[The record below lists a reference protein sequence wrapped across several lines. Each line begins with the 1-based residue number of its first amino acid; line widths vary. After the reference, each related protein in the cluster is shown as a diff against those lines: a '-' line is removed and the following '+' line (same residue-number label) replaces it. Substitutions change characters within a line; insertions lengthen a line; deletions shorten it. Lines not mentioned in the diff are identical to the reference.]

1 MAINPSTPHSWVA
14 ALLLAVP
21 LWAFIALP
29 ASALIVVPPATNDNT
44 TAPADDP
51 GWANVGDNGIYLG
64 NRWVITAAHV
74 GAQTTSF
81 TGIGSFTV
89 VSGSAIQLQNP
100 AGSGLTTSTDLLMF
114 RLANDPGLPS
124 LSIAT
129 TGPAQGD
136 QVTFIGDGGS
146 VTPSATETHWNVT
159 ESGGVHTWTEV
170 PSGGNFSGYKSTTSR
185 KLWGT
190 NLVENGGPVIAND
203 GIGDVIS
210 FDTKFDDP
218 NAIGSTAT
226 ASEAQAQSGD
236 SGSAV
241 FNKVGDLWV
250 LAGVTYAVDNPIDN
264 QPNPTSNAVFGNL
277 TFAADLSQ
285 YRDQILAIIPEASS
299 VVLVSGVVTLA
310 AAWHLLAR
318 RRRPTRA
325 TEARVA

>member
-1 MAINPSTPHSWVA
+1 VA
-14 ALLLAVP
+14 LPLALLLSVLAGQ
-21 LWAFIALP
+21 P

-81 TGIGSFTV
+81 AGIGSFAV
-89 VSGSAIQLQNP
+89 VPGSAIQLQNP
-100 AGSGLTTSTDLLMF
+100 AGMGLTASTDLLMY
-114 RLANDPGLPS
+114 RLATDPGLPS

-129 TGPAQGD
+129 AAPAQGSE
-136 QVTFIGDGGS
+136 VTFIGDGGA
-146 VTPSATETHWNVT
+146 VLPTATETHWNVT
-159 ESGGVHTWTEV
+159 ESGGLHTWTEV
-170 PSGGNFSGYKSTTSR
+170 PSGGNFSGYKSTASR

-190 NLVENGGPVIAND
+190 NQVENFGPVIAND

-210 FDTKFDDP
+210 LYTKFDDP
-218 NAIGSTAT
+218 DAAGSTAT

-241 FNKVGDLWV
+241 FKKDGDLWV
-250 LAGVTYAVDNPIDN
+250 LAGVTYAVDNPVDN
-264 QPNPTSNAVFGNL
+264 QPNPALNAVFGDL
-277 TFAADLSQ
+277 TFAADLSE

-299 VVLVSGVVTLA
+299 LVLVSGVAAFA
-310 AAWHLLAR
+310 AAWRILGR
-318 RRRPTRA
+318 RRQPTP
-325 TEARVA
+325 ARYVQVA